1 MSTKTSTVETPL
13 LAVSVTQFG
22 TGSPV
27 VYLHDVLFDLVRSE
41 SPLPRVLDLLSASH
55 SIYAPALPGFSDL
68 KELAAVSGIEDYV
81 LVFAD
86 LLSALSLGR
95 PHVVGT
101 GLGGWI
107 AAELA
112 VHRPAALGTLT
123 LINAFG
129 LRVDDH
135 PTARFFDAA
144 APNPLGGRR
153 EVRELLFVDPEGTLA
168 QELMPDFPDDATNE
182 RFFTNVHAAARIGWA
197 PPAFYDL
204 QLLSRLGRI
213 SVPTHVVWG
222 SANLLVDV
230 EHGRAY
236 EAGIPNASLTILEGA
251 GHAITVE
258 QPDDLAKA
266 VSSFI
271 DQHDDEIASSG

>member
-1 MSTKTSTVETPL
+1 MSTVETPL
-13 LAVSVTQFG
+13 LAVSLAQFG
-22 TGSPV
+22 AGEPV
-27 VYLHDVLFDLVRSE
+27 VYLHDVFFDLVTSDGA
-41 SPLPRVLDLLSASH
+41 LPKVLDLLSASH
-55 SIYAPALPGFSDL
+55 AIYAPALPGFHDL
-68 KELAAVSGIEDYV
+68 KELAAVAGIEDYV
-81 LVFAD
+81 LVLAD
-86 LLSALSLGR
+86 LLDALSLGR
-95 PHVVGT
+95 PHIVGT

-112 VHRPAALGTLT
+112 VHRPDVLGTLT

-129 LRVDDH
+129 LRVQDH

-153 EVRELLFVDPEGTLA
+153 EVRELLFVEPEGALA
-168 QELMPDFPDDATNE
+168 QELMPDFPEDAANE

-213 SVPTHVVWG
+213 TVPTHVVWG

-236 EAGIPNASLTILEGA
+236 EAEIPNASLTILEGA

-266 VSSFI
+266 VAGFI
-271 DQHDDEIASSG
+271 DQHDGVEASPS

>member
-1 MSTKTSTVETPL
+1 MSTVETPL
-13 LAVSVTQFG
+13 LAVSVAEFG
-22 TGSPV
+22 NGSPV
-27 VYLHDVLFDLVRSE
+27 VYLHDVLFDLVTSDGAV
-41 SPLPRVLDLLSASH
+41 PRVLDLMSASH
-55 SIYAPALPGFSDL
+55 SVYAPALPGFRDL
-68 KELAAVSGIEDYV
+68 KELAAVASVEDYV

-86 LLSALSLGR
+86 LLGALSLGR

-112 VHRPAALGTLT
+112 VHRPDALGTLT

-129 LRVDDH
+129 LKVEDH

-153 EVRELLFVDPEGTLA
+153 EVREMLFVEPEAALA
-168 QELMPDFPDDATNE
+168 QEFMPDFPEDAANE
-182 RFFTNVHAAARIGWA
+182 RFFTNIHAAARIGWA

-236 EAGIPNASLTILEGA
+236 EAGIANASLTILEGT

-271 DQHDDEIASSG
+271 DQHDEPA

>member
-1 MSTKTSTVETPL
+1 MTMTTIETPL
-13 LAVSVTQFG
+13 LTVSVERFG

-27 VYLHDVLFDLVRSE
+27 VYLHDVLFDQVTSE
-41 SPLPRVLDLLSASH
+41 RDVPRFLTLLSTAH
-55 SIYAPALPGFSDL
+55 EVYAPALPGFRDL

-86 LLSALSLGR
+86 LLGALSLDR
-95 PHVVGT
+95 PHLVGT

-112 VHRPAALGTLT
+112 VYHPDVLSTLT

-129 LRVDDH
+129 LRVEGH

-144 APNPLGGRR
+144 APNALGGRR
-153 EVRELLFVDPEGTLA
+153 EVRELLFAEPEGALA
-168 QELMPDFPDDATNE
+168 QELLPDFPDDADNE
-182 RFFTNVHAAARIGWA
+182 RFFTNVHAAARIGWS
-197 PPAFYDL
+197 PPAFYDAR
-204 QLLSRLGRI
+204 LLSRLGRI
-213 SVPTHVVWG
+213 TVPTQVVWG
-222 SANLLVDV
+222 SANRVVDV

-236 EAGIPNASLTILEGA
+236 EAGIPDASLTVLDGA
-251 GHAITVE
+251 GSAVVVE

-271 DQHDDEIASSG
+271 DQHDDSAR